1 MGCVGGRVG
10 CVVRVP
16 AMRIVVF
23 EVSDQFFFGRSR
35 IRDNPDLA
43 VWDAD
48 WEDNWHVWCG
58 CPL

>member
-1 MGCVGGRVG
+1 MSL
-10 CVVRVP
+10 
-16 AMRIVVF
+16 ASIY
-23 EVSDQFFFGRSR
+23 VSDQFFFGRNR